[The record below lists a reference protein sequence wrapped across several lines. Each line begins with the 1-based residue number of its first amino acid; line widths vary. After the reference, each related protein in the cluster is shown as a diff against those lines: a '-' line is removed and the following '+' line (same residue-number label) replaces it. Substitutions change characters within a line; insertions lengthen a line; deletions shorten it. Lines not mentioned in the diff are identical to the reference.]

1 MSELDEGGIMKD
13 PALPSGCT
21 ALSDENEPYM
31 DGKHASKL
39 EQIKDGYD
47 PNFGA
52 GATKDLDLDQ
62 VNDNLQGDEGDDD
75 VSLEVNFG
83 GGDSCRASDVS
94 SLSFQN
100 VVLDETDN
108 DIPDSVEIE
117 VPSSLRDSGDS
128 SDSLPNDFPTDSDS
142 QAFSGALEEE
152 IKRQSC
158 QRESDL
164 DKTLTDE
171 EILNDEYHR
180 ETSTIKRKSK
190 SRGASVDS
198 NEERRLN
205 EYNADATD
213 SMSTCSDETGN
224 SKPGTSEQA
233 QCRKDGMHSDGAL
246 NKDKVIGSDSGH
258 LATVSNKQL
267 DIGCNN
273 DINIGE
279 SNRRTNSSN
288 VVGDGG
294 GKHVEDYNID
304 RTASINNTTSG
315 LKSSAPSID
324 QSFPTSQTQ
333 HMSVKKRNSL
343 EVRNNIPNVN
353 EIKNYDYD
361 SDSIGELNRFTSG
374 QGAVPKMKKKSPG
387 LARRMNESASER
399 DRDTSSSEKE
409 VDPLA
414 DLDNSVISAQK
425 MFEQQLQVQLR
436 TGGTPSAGVLAALNK
451 SLPQATTPTA
461 APLDSY
467 FLRESSPGKDVENEY
482 DYVKYAR
489 IQSGDSYVGMRLA
502 YSTSN
507 DSLNVRNKALLKEEQ
522 YLGSSREGSPE
533 KHNHGITYDQIRA
546 NSNRVA
552 EDTLTEIPL
561 NGSDGMTEERK
572 EFSLSPEATEC
583 DSAEVESVISE
594 EGNVSTTV
602 VYTVTHHSGTHR
614 YYTISVNTE
623 HFPFP
628 CHSSFPNVLCQHV
641 NVSIEFQK

>member
-13 PALPSGCT
+13 PALPAMG
-21 ALSDENEPYM
+21 LSEEREAYVE
-31 DGKHASKL
+31 GKHVAKL
-39 EQIKDGYD
+39 DQLKDGYD

-52 GATKDLDLDQ
+52 GATNDLDLDQ
-62 VNDNLQGDEGDDD
+62 VNENVPAVDDEAGDDD

-100 VVLDETDN
+100 VVLDDTDN

-128 SDSLPNDFPTDSDS
+128 SDSLPNDFPADSDP

-164 DKTLTDE
+164 DKTLTDD
-171 EILNDEYHR
+171 EILYDEYQR
-180 ETSTIKRKSK
+180 ETSTMKRRSK
-190 SRGASVDS
+190 SRGTSVDS
-198 NEERRLN
+198 HEEKRINENNTYE
-205 EYNADATD
+205 TD
-213 SMSTCSDETGN
+213 VQNTCSDDPGSN
-224 SKPGTSEQA
+224 SRNVAGHA
-233 QCRKDGMHSDGAL
+233 QYRTEVRGDSASQDNAL
-246 NKDKVIGSDSGH
+246 SVDSGH
-258 LATVSNKQL
+258 SASASNRPPCSGISNDP
-267 DIGCNN
+267 DIV
-273 DINIGE
+273 E
-279 SNRRTNSSN
+279 SNRRTKNTS
-288 VVGDGG
+288 VIIGG
-294 GKHVEDYNID
+294 GSKHVDDHGID
-304 RTASINNTTSG
+304 KTAAINSTSSG
-315 LKSSAPSID
+315 VKSSVPSME
-324 QSFPTSQTQ
+324 QTFPPSQVQ
-333 HMSVKKRNSL
+333 QQQQQQAVKKRSSL

-353 EIKNYDYD
+353 QIRSYEDE

-387 LARRMNESASER
+387 LARRLNDSAPNKDR
-399 DRDTSSSEKE
+399 DRETSSSEKE
-409 VDPLA
+409 TEDPLG

-425 MFEQQLQVQLR
+425 MFEQQLQAQLR
-436 TGGTPSAGVLAALNK
+436 SGGHPSAGVLAALNR

-461 APLDSY
+461 APLDPY
-467 FLRESSPGKDVENEY
+467 FLRETSPGKDVENEY

-507 DSLNVRNKALLKEEQ
+507 DSLNVRNKALHNAEEQ
-522 YLGSSREGSPE
+522 YLGSSREASPE
-533 KHNHGITYDQIRA
+533 KHSHGITYDQIRA

-561 NGSDGMTEERK
+561 NGSDVVTEERK

-594 EGNVSTTV
+594 EG
-602 VYTVTHHSGTHR
+602 TVTH
-614 YYTISVNTE
+614 
-623 HFPFP
+623 
-628 CHSSFPNVLCQHV
+628 
-641 NVSIEFQK
+641 SIVF

>member
-1 MSELDEGGIMKD
+1 MKD
-13 PALPSGCT
+13 PALPSGST
-21 ALSDENEPYM
+21 ALSDENESYI
-31 DGKHASKL
+31 DSKHPTKL
-39 EQIKDGYD
+39 EQIKDAYD

-52 GATKDLDLDQ
+52 GATNDLDLDQ
-62 VNDNLQGDEGDDD
+62 VNDNLQDEGGDDD

-100 VVLDETDN
+100 VVLDDTDN

-117 VPSSLRDSGDS
+117 IPGSLRDSGDS
-128 SDSLPNDFPTDSDS
+128 SDSLPNDFPTDSDP
-142 QAFSGALEEE
+142 QAFSGALEKE

-171 EILNDEYHR
+171 EILNDDYHR

-198 NEERRLN
+198 NEEKRIIDH
-205 EYNADATD
+205 NADAANA
-213 SMSTCSDETGN
+213 MSTCSTDTGSGN
-224 SKPGTSEQA
+224 KGASEHA
-233 QCRKDGMHSDGAL
+233 QCKKDGIHCDTSL
-246 NKDKVIGSDSGH
+246 KDKVI
-258 LATVSNKQL
+258 VSNSDHSAGASNRQL
-267 DIGCNN
+267 DAGCNN
-273 DINIGE
+273 DIDIVE
-279 SNRRTNSSN
+279 HNRRTNSTN
-288 VVGDGG
+288 VVGGGG
-294 GKHVEDYNID
+294 GKHVEDHSID
-304 RTASINNTTSG
+304 RTASINSTTSG
-315 LKSSAPSID
+315 LKGSVPSID

-333 HMSVKKRNSL
+333 HMPVKKRNSL

-353 EIKNYDYD
+353 QVKNYDYD

-387 LARRMNESASER
+387 LARRLNDSVSER

-409 VDPLA
+409 TDPLA

-507 DSLNVRNKALLKEEQ
+507 DSLNARNKGLLNSSDEQ
-522 YLGSSREGSPE
+522 YLGSSREASPE

-561 NGSDGMTEERK
+561 NGSDGVTEERK

-594 EGNVSTTV
+594 EGKFKLILLTTRG
-602 VYTVTHHSGTHR
+602 HSSGTHR
-614 YYTISVNTE
+614 YI
-623 HFPFP
+623 HFAQSFGKLIN
-628 CHSSFPNVLCQHV
+628 FPNFESC
-641 NVSIEFQK
+641 VSYVD

>member
-1 MSELDEGGIMKD
+1 MKD
-13 PALPSGCT
+13 PALPSGST
-21 ALSDENEPYM
+21 ALSDESEPYM
-31 DGKHASKL
+31 DGKHTSKL
-39 EQIKDGYD
+39 EQLKDGYD

-52 GATKDLDLDQ
+52 GATNDLDLDQ
-62 VNDNLQGDEGDDD
+62 VNDNVQDDGGEDD

-83 GGDSCRASDVS
+83 GGDSCRVSDVS

-100 VVLDETDN
+100 VILDDTDN

-128 SDSLPNDFPTDSDS
+128 SDSLPNDFPADSDP

-152 IKRQSC
+152 IKRQNC

-171 EILNDEYHR
+171 EILDDECNR

-190 SRGASVDS
+190 IRGASVDS
-198 NEERRLN
+198 NEERRIAEN
-205 EYNADATD
+205 NADATTA
-213 SMSTCSDETGN
+213 MSTCSIESGN
-224 SKPGTSEQA
+224 SKPGASEHA
-233 QCRKDGMHSDGAL
+233 QCRKDGVYCDDAL
-246 NKDKVIGSDSGH
+246 TDAVMGSDSGH
-258 LATVSNKQL
+258 PASASNRQL
-267 DIGCNN
+267 DMGCNN
-273 DINIGE
+273 DIDIGE

-288 VVGDGG
+288 VLGGGG
-294 GKHVEDYNID
+294 GKHVEDHNID
-304 RTASINNTTSG
+304 RTASINSTTSG
-315 LKSSAPSID
+315 LKGSVPSID
-324 QSFPTSQTQ
+324 QSFPTAQTQ
-333 HMSVKKRNSL
+333 HMPVKKRNSL

-353 EIKNYDYD
+353 QVKNYDYD

-387 LARRMNESASER
+387 LARRLNESVSDR
-399 DRDTSSSEKE
+399 DRDTSSSEME
-409 VDPLA
+409 ADPLA

-467 FLRESSPGKDVENEY
+467 FLRDSSPGKDVENEY

-507 DSLNVRNKALLKEEQ
+507 DSLNVRNKALLKEDQ
-522 YLGSSREGSPE
+522 YLGSSREASPE

-583 DSAEVESVISE
+583 DSAEVESIISE
-594 EGNVSTTV
+594 EGNV
-602 VYTVTHHSGTHR
+602 
-614 YYTISVNTE
+614 
-623 HFPFP
+623 
-628 CHSSFPNVLCQHV
+628 
-641 NVSIEFQK
+641 